1 MQYCDDHAP
10 VLQRSAFIVQPFGMP
25 AGTITALR
33 VQERD
38 SQRVNVFVD
47 GAFALGVSLAT
58 LTRER
63 LFVGQQLSEE
73 EFARLERTESA
84 DKATHAGMRLIETR
98 PRSLAE
104 LRDRLQRKGFAP
116 EAVENALERLSDL
129 GLADDAAFARFWVEN
144 RQSYRPRGVNALR
157 AELRRKGVAQDV
169 IGAAIDESGG
179 REEEAERAMELGR
192 AAVHK
197 YADAP
202 DYHSFS
208 RRLGGYLQRRGF
220 GFDTVRPV
228 LEHLWREQHGRDE
241 E

>member
-1 MQYCDDHAP
+1 
-10 VLQRSAFIVQPFGMP
+10 MP

-73 EFARLERTESA
+73 DFERLERTESA
-84 DKATHAGMRLIETR
+84 DKALHAGMRLIETR

-104 LRDRLQRKGFAP
+104 LRDRLKRKGFAP
-116 EAVENALERLSDL
+116 EAVASAVERLGDL

-144 RQSYRPRGVNALR
+144 RQTYRPRGVNALR
-157 AELRRKGVAQDV
+157 DELRRKGVAQDV
-169 IGAAIDESGG
+169 IVEAIDESGQ
-179 REEEAERAMELGR
+179 RDDEAERAMTLGR
-192 AAVHK
+192 TALRK

-202 DYHSFS
+202 DYQTFS

-228 LEHLWREQHGRDE
+228 LERLWQELRERDE

>member
-1 MQYCDDHAP
+1 
-10 VLQRSAFIVQPFGMP
+10 MP

-63 LFVGQQLSEE
+63 LFVGQQLGEE
-73 EFARLERTESA
+73 EFERLEHAESA
-84 DKATHAGMRLIETR
+84 DKALHAGMRLIETR

-104 LRDRLQRKGFAP
+104 LRERLSRKGFAP
-116 EAVENALERLSDL
+116 DAVANALERLSDL
-129 GLADDAAFARFWVEN
+129 GLADDTAFARFWVEN
-144 RQSYRPRGVNALR
+144 RQSYRPRGINALR
-157 AELRRKGVAQDV
+157 DELRRKGVAQDV
-169 IGAAIDESGG
+169 IAGAIDESGG
-179 REEEAERAMELGR
+179 RDEEAERAMTLGR
-192 AAVHK
+192 AALRK

-202 DYHSFS
+202 DYHTFS
-208 RRLGGYLQRRGF
+208 RKLGGFLQRRGF

-228 LEHLWREQHGRDE
+228 LEQLWREIKTGDE